1 MIGRVAFGAA
11 SLLVTAAAQAQS
23 LPSVGV
29 EATTDERRRGL
40 SWSEGKASV
49 SADAAVTLG
58 MIELD
63 ARVAALRGSVRHD
76 GADAVADLGVAVVS
90 DVGPFQLRGRAIGHV
105 YAGADRGMDYA
116 EFGGDA
122 RYALGPV
129 ELTAGALYA
138 PPQRAIGGSNLY
150 LSAQAVAGIPM
161 TPFTLVGGVGR
172 SSGAVDDPLRA
183 DRLRPGGTYVDWRFG
198 VEHTTGPLTL
208 ALDYV
213 GTDLDDDRVV
223 APIGDRQHSGDRVLA
238 RARFAF

>member
-1 MIGRVAFGAA
+1 MIGRIGWGVA

-40 SWSEGKASV
+40 SWSEGKASI
-49 SADAAVTLG
+49 SGDAALTLG

-63 ARVAALRGSVRHD
+63 ARVSALRGSVRHD
-76 GADAVADLGVAVVS
+76 GADAVADLGAAIVT

-105 YAGADRGMDYA
+105 FAGAEQGMDYA

-122 RYALGPV
+122 RYTLGPV

-150 LSAQAVAGIPM
+150 LSAQAVAGIPI
-161 TPFTLVGGVGR
+161 TPFTLVGGIGR
-172 SSGAVDDPLRA
+172 SSGAVDDALRA
-183 DRLRPGGTYVDWRFG
+183 DRLRPGGTYVDWRLG

-213 GTDLDDDRVV
+213 GTDLNDDRGVTS
-223 APIGDRQHSGDRVLA
+223 IGDRPHSGDRILG

>member
-1 MIGRVAFGAA
+1 MIGRIALGVA

-40 SWSEGKASV
+40 SWSEGRASM
-49 SADAAVTLG
+49 SGDAALTLG
-58 MIELD
+58 AVELD

-76 GADAVADLGVAVVS
+76 GADAVADLGVAIGG
-90 DVGPFQLRGRAIGHV
+90 DVGPLALRARAIGHV
-105 YAGADRGMDYA
+105 FAGAERGMDYA

-122 RYALGPV
+122 RYTLGPV

-138 PPQRAIGGSNLY
+138 PPQRSIGGSNLY
-150 LSAQAVAGIPM
+150 LSAQGVAAIPM

-172 SSGAVDDPLRA
+172 SSGAVDDPARA
-183 DRLRPGGTYVDWRFG
+183 DRLRPGGSYVDWRLG
-198 VEHTTGPLTL
+198 VEHVTGPLTL
-208 ALDYV
+208 AVDYV
-213 GTDLDDDRVV
+213 GTDLNDDRIV
-223 APIGDRQHSGDRVLA
+223 APIGDRRHSGDRILG